1 MKRFILVA
9 VGVFL
14 FFSTKAQVLI
24 GGGEEN
30 EKIEKPEKVKQQKE
44 TDGKTAVYFL
54 SNWSLTNRSLQEN
67 EGLYAEP
74 LGTRVDETSL
84 NTWSFGLGLRNSI
97 HENVYW
103 DGGLALYRNGESY
116 LFNGQDTMFAY
127 QTYYNYIAMPLRI
140 NATVGKDF
148 QWNAGVGIVP
158 QMFHSYRQEQQWETT
173 TDSKGEE
180 TIKTKSGY
188 NSFAISAVFNIGLT
202 MNFSNGWG
210 LFVSPEARIQ
220 LNSTYREI
228 DPYVHKGRMYGVS
241 FGLIRNL

>member
-1 MKRFILVA
+1 MRRFILVA
-9 VGVFL
+9 TGLFL
-14 FFSTKAQVLI
+14 FFSTNAQVVI
-24 GGGEEN
+24 GGDDEVKN
-30 EKIEKPEKVKQQKE
+30 DKPVKEKKQK
-44 TDGKTAVYFL
+44 TVDGKTSVYL
-54 SNWSLTNRSLQEN
+54 MSNWSVTNRSLTEN

-74 LGTRVDETSL
+74 LGKRADESAL

-103 DGGLALYRNGESY
+103 DGGISFYRNGESY

-127 QTYYNYIAMPLRI
+127 QTYYSYIAMPLRI

-148 QWNAGVGIVP
+148 QWNAGAGIVP
-158 QMFHSYRQEQQWETT
+158 QMFSSYHQEQQWETT
-173 TDSKGEE
+173 TDSKGDE
-180 TIKTKSGY
+180 TIKTNSGY
-188 NSFAISAVFNIGLT
+188 NTFAISAIFNVGLT

-228 DPYVHKGRMYGVS
+228 DPYVHKGRIFGVS